1 MTRGDHIYEIDF
13 INMVFLTLAQFLVLK
28 WGVILL
34 LFLLVGV
41 KSFILSGPIPYPSG
55 LARNPIST

>member
-1 MTRGDHIYEIDF
+1 MKLISL
-13 INMVFLTLAQFLVLK
+13 VFLTLAQFLVLK

>member
-1 MTRGDHIYEIDF
+1 MKLISL
-13 INMVFLTLAQFLVLK
+13 VFLTLAQFLVLK

-41 KSFILSGPIPYPSG
+41 KSFILSGPLRSG
-55 LARNPIST
+55 KESNQYVTEARQSFL